1 MGGSSG
7 SSIISSIV
15 PRAPFV
21 RSKSVSILL
30 VTISSM
36 PTASS
41 MVSSAWHTY
50 SCVRFLA
57 HIRRVASS
65 FHGIR
70 TPCRGVT
77 CVAANH
83 PSSNF
88 SLGFNTKKIQPHRVR
103 HTHLLFQ
110 YHDGRE
116 FFIHDTTDFRVH
128 SVVHLA
134 SSAEPPVVRCRLQCT
149 TCRIIQR
156 LIDRFGD
163 RRELVKVAAKNHV
176 DPTER
181 FVRARRFPNPDVSR
195 KNGEKIFT
203 EHRYFVN
210 D

>member
-1 MGGSSG
+1 MEFA
-7 SSIISSIV
+7 
-15 PRAPFV
+15 RHAE
-21 RSKSVSILL
+21 VSP
-30 VTISSM
+30 VWPPTIHH
-36 PTASS
+36 PTSRLDS
-41 MVSSAWHTY
+41 
-50 SCVRFLA
+50 
-57 HIRRVASS
+57 
-65 FHGIR
+65 
-70 TPCRGVT
+70 TP
-77 CVAANH
+77 
-83 PSSNF
+83 
-88 SLGFNTKKIQPHRVR
+88 RVR

-116 FFIHDTTDFRVH
+116 FLIHDTTDFRVH

-156 LIDRFGD
+156 LIDRFCD
-163 RRELVKVAAKNHV
+163 RRELVKVAAKNHI

>member
-1 MGGSSG
+1 CSASARRSARLSSE
-7 SSIISSIV
+7 
-15 PRAPFV
+15 PR
-21 RSKSVSILL
+21 
-30 VTISSM
+30 
-36 PTASS
+36 
-41 MVSSAWHTY
+41 
-50 SCVRFLA
+50 
-57 HIRRVASS
+57 
-65 FHGIR
+65 
-70 TPCRGVT
+70 
-77 CVAANH
+77 VAANH

-116 FFIHDTTDFRVH
+116 FLIHDTTDFRVH

-156 LIDRFGD
+156 LIDRFCD
-163 RRELVKVAAKNHV
+163 RRELVKVAAKNHI